1 MKVLAILLFPILLF
15 PILLF
20 AQTVKEDSGFISKV
34 DVAYAN
40 AIKGV
45 AFALENIPERKKSVS
60 KELIANN
67 ALVAKV
73 KINKG
78 VGGVSVNAV
87 GFYNSYKVTVEV
99 YRDYNSLKEEGVIEY
114 IPRSD

>member
-1 MKVLAILLFPILLF
+1 MKYLAILLFPILLF
-15 PILLF
+15 S
-20 AQTVKEDSGFISKV
+20 QTVKEESGFKSKM
-34 DVAYAN
+34 DIAYAN

-45 AFALENIPERKKSVS
+45 SFALENIPERKNSIS

-78 VGGVSVNAV
+78 VGGISINAV
-87 GFYNSYKVTVEV
+87 GFYNSYKVTVEI
-99 YRDYNSLKEEGVIEY
+99 YRDYKSLKKEGVIEY
-114 IPRSD
+114 IPRPN